1 MKRRERRELRDQV
14 FIHVGLM
21 KTATSMPQTRVFPQH
36 RDLTYLGGPEYK
48 CDTIRAAIADISKQ
62 DRLRFDAESHRQQI
76 RIALSEAARGDKP
89 IVISSESLTTMS
101 VDRLTKAE
109 RLREVFG
116 DIRIV
121 LCLRRPEDLLI
132 SLYSQY
138 LKEFDFQVQRMLS
151 LDEWLEYSWSTE
163 RAQRVTRFLDFSPL
177 IRGYHSVFSAEN
189 VCVLLFEDLQSAP
202 DFFAQQLSDF
212 IGVNQLCTFDLL
224 QANQVNVR
232 VSRTQYSK
240 IKLQNLVGPAFS
252 IEHLGESL
260 PPSVRRLMKWFL
272 PGSKQLRLSD
282 IWRKRV
288 RDYSLEVNTD
298 LDQLV
303 GDRPHQY
310 DYF

>member
-1 MKRRERRELRDQV
+1 
-14 FIHVGLM
+14 M
-21 KTATSMPQTRVFPQH
+21 KTATSTLQTRVFPQH

-48 CDTIRAAIADISKQ
+48 HDAIRAAIADISKQ
-62 DRLRFDAESHRQQI
+62 DRLRFDAKSHRQQVEA
-76 RIALSEAARGDKP
+76 ALSEAPRGKP

-116 DIRIV
+116 EIRIV
-121 LCLRRPEDLLI
+121 LCLRRPEDLLV

-138 LKEFDFQVQRMLS
+138 LKEFDFRAQRMLS
-151 LDEWLEYSWSTE
+151 IDDWLEYSWSTE

-177 IRGYHSVFSAEN
+177 IRGYQSVFGAEN

-212 IGVNQLCTFDLL
+212 LGVSQQYTFNLL
-224 QANQVNVR
+224 QTNRANVR
-232 VSRTQYSK
+232 VSRTQYIK
-240 IKLQNLVGPAFS
+240 IRLQNLVGPAFN
-252 IEHLGESL
+252 IEHFGQSL
-260 PPSVRRLMKWFL
+260 PPSVRRLAKWFL

-282 IWRKRV
+282 SWRKRV
-288 RDYSLEVNTD
+288 RDYSLEVNAD